1 MKSFFNPELRKKIK
15 EAIEKGEHPEFNK
28 PKNNP
33 KPAVENII
41 KKVNLPPEEKEK
53 FNAQLIEAAKKGD
66 KAEVERLLKAGADV
80 NAKNNDGWTALMKAS
95 ENGRKEV
102 VEMLINAGA
111 DVNAKNNDGKTRS
124 EEHTSELQ
132 SR

>member
-1 MKSFFNPELRKKIK
+1 MKSFFNPELRKKVQ
-15 EAIEKGEHPEFNK
+15 EAIEKGGLSLEFNG

-41 KKVNLPPEEKEK
+41 KKVNLPPEEMEK

-80 NAKNNDGWTALMKAS
+80 DAKDHYGMTALMEAS
-95 ENGRKEV
+95 EKGHKEV
-102 VEMLINAGA
+102 VEILKKAEQKSN
-111 DVNAKNNDGKTRS
+111 KSHFLRFLKFW
-124 EEHTSELQ
+124 
-132 SR
+132 